1 MHIIALC
8 GSLRRGSFNRALLVA
23 CVELAPAGMTIEVRT
38 VDGVPLFNEDDEAQ
52 GAPEAVARLREAI
65 GAADGL
71 LVATPEYNAGVPGV
85 LKNALDWLSR
95 PPGKSALRS
104 KPVAILGTS
113 PGVLGTA
120 RAQAH
125 LRASFEFNACPV
137 MPSPQVFVGM
147 AREKFDADLRLTDE
161 KTRAF
166 LAKHLEAFA
175 TWVQRNGPPKG

>member
-1 MHIIALC
+1 MRIIAIA
-8 GSLRRGSFNRALLVA
+8 GSLRRASFNRALIAA
-23 CVELAPAGMTIEVRT
+23 CAELAPAGMTIEVRT
-38 VDGVPLFNEDDEAQ
+38 IDGVPPFNEDDEAQ
-52 GAPEAVARLREAI
+52 GAPEPVARLREAI

-71 LVATPEYNAGVPGV
+71 LVATPEYNASVPGV

-104 KPVAILGTS
+104 KPVAVLGAS

-125 LRASFEFNACPV
+125 LRASFEFNGCPV

-147 AREKFDADLRLTDE
+147 ARDKFDADLRLTDE

-166 LAKHLEAFA
+166 LVKYLEALA
-175 TWVQRNGPPKG
+175 VWVERNRTTRA